1 MAELTVD
8 MTYASALFQAA
19 EESGREKNVL
29 DDAGEI
35 LEVMKDNP
43 ELEAFVKSPAIAAE
57 EKKEVLCNIFEGK
70 IEQELMNFICILI
83 DKGRI
88 MHFDRMV
95 RKYEEI
101 YNTRDGSVTGVL
113 YSVEPVSQDRLEKFQ
128 KETSKLLGENI
139 LLINEID
146 KTIIGVVKIIVDGR
160 VIDDSI
166 RSRFNRLASEI
177 RL

>member
-57 EKKEVLCNIFEGK
+57 EKKEVLCNIFEG
-70 IEQELMNFICILI
+70 
-83 DKGRI
+83 
-88 MHFDRMV
+88 
-95 RKYEEI
+95 
-101 YNTRDGSVTGVL
+101 TG
-113 YSVEPVSQDRLEKFQ
+113 
-128 KETSKLLGENI
+128 TNLG
-139 LLINEID
+139 
-146 KTIIGVVKIIVDGR
+146 T
-160 VIDDSI
+160 VI
-166 RSRFNRLASEI
+166 
-177 RL
+177 